1 MTLRT
6 FQGITPQLAQGVYID
21 PAALVIGSVEIGEDS
36 SVWPGVVIRG
46 DVNTI
51 TIGARTNIQDNS
63 VIHVSRPGLAGGP
76 GAATRLGDD
85 ITLGHRVMLHGC
97 TLGDRILVG
106 MGAIIMDDAMVN
118 SDIILGAG
126 ALVPPG
132 KELESGYLYVGSP
145 CRQARKLSA
154 AELEFLVASAHNYV
168 GDKNQYIAE
177 GYTR

>member
-63 VIHVSRPGLAGGP
+63 VIHVSRPGLAS
-76 GAATRLGDD
+76 RKS
-85 ITLGHRVMLHGC
+85 
-97 TLGDRILVG
+97 
-106 MGAIIMDDAMVN
+106 AIWI
-118 SDIILGAG
+118 
-126 ALVPPG
+126 
-132 KELESGYLYVGSP
+132 
-145 CRQARKLSA
+145 
-154 AELEFLVASAHNYV
+154 
-168 GDKNQYIAE
+168 
-177 GYTR
+177 